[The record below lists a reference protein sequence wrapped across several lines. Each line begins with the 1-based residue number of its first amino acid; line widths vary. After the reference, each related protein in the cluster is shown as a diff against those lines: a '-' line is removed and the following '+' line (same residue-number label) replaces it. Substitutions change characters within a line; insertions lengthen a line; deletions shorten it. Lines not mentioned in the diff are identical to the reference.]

1 MNITQLCSTLC
12 NPMDYIIH
20 PWNSLGQNTGVGSLS
35 LLQGIFPTQR
45 SNPGFRHLAI
55 EKDLVDKCL
64 MKQCLWKNRSIMWYR
79 VLNFVTIHL
88 PSVTGRHLCQNVSSC
103 CLRWMFRMILLY
115 IFGFCS
121 MICAPWST
129 IDSVS
134 WLFLSVCCGVE
145 AWTWVGVCWMNK
157 WVTNIEWWK

>member
-64 MKQCLWKNRSIMWYR
+64 MKQCLWKNRSIMWCR

-103 CLRWMFRMILLY
+103 CLRWTFRMILLY